1 MWSSALPAP
10 LTAELACVSA
20 LRVALLTRPVALSAA
35 PFAPFRAWLEL
46 ALPFTPAAG
55 PFGLVPLPPVFYA
68 AIGATTATY
77 LLLLEAVKLRFWH
90 GIDSRQKRRHRRRVP
105 WLSP

>member
-1 MWSSALPAP
+1 M
-10 LTAELACVSA
+10 
-20 LRVALLTRPVALSAA
+20 
-35 PFAPFRAWLEL
+35 
-46 ALPFTPAAG
+46 
-55 PFGLVPLPPVFYA
+55 
-68 AIGATTATY
+68 TATY